1 MSRVAC
7 IDIGTVTARLAVA
20 DVEGGRVA
28 RMAKHSEI
36 VNLGEG
42 VDATRRL
49 SQEAMERTFACVRG
63 YVDAAREAGCQAAC
77 CTLTSA
83 ARDAQNSWELGAALD
98 SIGLDPLIIPGQVEG
113 ALTFLGV
120 AQDFPGEPLLVADS
134 GGGSTELALG
144 RLGADGVLDLR
155 RVRSV
160 DVGCRR
166 VTEKFLSAS
175 AVPSADDLRRAHEF
189 VAGQLAGPVAECVP
203 AAGTAAPDAPATDAE
218 PDATAVSDAG
228 TDTAAAHDATAGAA
242 PEPLVPARLVVV
254 GGTATSVV
262 AIEKRLEPYDPSQV
276 HLARVGAAQLDG
288 VERLLASMPVERR
301 AQLPGLQAK
310 RAPVMLGGAVVVGEL
325 LRQTG
330 FDELVVSESDL
341 LFGLALAADAAVSGR
356 PGPVPWTPSMR
367 PLR

>member
-49 SQEAMERTFACVRG
+49 SQAAMERTFACVRG

-120 AQDFPGEPLLVADS
+120 SQDFPGEPLLVADS

-144 RLGADGVLDLR
+144 RLRADGVLDLR
-155 RVRSV
+155 CVRSV

-175 AVPSADDLRRAHEF
+175 PVPSADDLRRAHDF
-189 VAGQLAGPVAECVP
+189 VAAQLAGPVAECVP
-203 AAGTAAPDAPATDAE
+203 SAD
-218 PDATAVSDAG
+218 
-228 TDTAAAHDATAGAA
+228 AAATHDATATPDAVDADAA

-262 AIEKRLEPYDPSQV
+262 AIEKRLDPYDPSQV
-276 HLARVGAAQLDG
+276 HLARVGAAQLDE

>member
-98 SIGLDPLIIPGQVEG
+98 SVGLDPLIIPGQVEG

-189 VAGQLAGPVAECVP
+189 VAGQLSGPVAECVP
-203 AAGTAAPDAPATDAE
+203 AADAAAAASTAADANAG
-218 PDATAVSDAG
+218 SDADAAG
-228 TDTAAAHDATAGAA
+228 TA

-276 HLARVGAAQLDG
+276 HLARVSAAQLDG

-356 PGPVPWTPSMR
+356 SGPVPWTPSMR